1 MSGFLLSVYKLVKY
15 SDLFAIPVQ
24 LTFRGERFFYTL
36 CGGIFSIIF
45 MILLTGVTIYKFS
58 SHIDNPQYYSQPLQV
73 TYEAKDIEAS
83 TATNTIAIGLDD
95 IDEDDSTT
103 IDKYE
108 IVFEKFNKSN

>member
-1 MSGFLLSVYKLVKY
+1 M
-15 SDLFAIPVQ
+15 
-24 LTFRGERFFYTL
+24 
-36 CGGIFSIIF
+36 
-45 MILLTGVTIYKFS
+45 
-58 SHIDNPQYYSQPLQV
+58 